1 MWFDFIR
8 RAILVFNLKSYLIMR
23 LFTAYN
29 EKNFVCNLSN
39 GETIIL
45 QCYSTN
51 TRNGFTH
58 QCFCLDFPNIT
69 KSRISYFNR
78 TWEAFEYESVLSAYI
93 DKLPANIRAEVRDII
108 INGGAKKAKEA
119 AEAFDAK
126 LNAFRGDFEAL
137 SDNRKEFIKELYP
150 NGVNSIT
157 DAENVMQ
164 AAKIFN
170 ILESI

>member
-1 MWFDFIR
+1 M
-8 RAILVFNLKSYLIMR
+8 K

-29 EKNFVCNLSN
+29 KKNFVCNLSN
-39 GETIIL
+39 GDTIIL
-45 QCYSTN
+45 HCYSTN

-58 QCFCLDFPNIT
+58 QCYCTDFPNIT

-78 TWEAFEYESVLSAYI
+78 TWEAFEYESVLRSYI

-108 INGGAKKAKEA
+108 LNGGAKKAKEA
-119 AEAFDAK
+119 VEAFDAK
-126 LNAFRGDFEAL
+126 LNAFRGNYEAL
-137 SDNRKEFIKELYP
+137 SNNRKEFIKGLYS

-157 DAENVMQ
+157 EAENVMQ

-170 ILESI
+170 ILDAICK